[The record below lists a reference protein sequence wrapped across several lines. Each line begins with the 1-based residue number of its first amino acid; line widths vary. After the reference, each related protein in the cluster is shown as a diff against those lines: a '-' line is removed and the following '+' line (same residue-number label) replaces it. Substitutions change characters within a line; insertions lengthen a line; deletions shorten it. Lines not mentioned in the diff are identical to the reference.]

1 MQNEIAHSVAL
12 AQSRPWRISPW
23 FVIAILAAL
32 MLAPLTVQLLNAGT
46 ASSAEKR
53 ELAAPLGWSD
63 LKKLKRLSRRL
74 ESYVNDHFGFRS
86 DLVRANSLM
95 RYQIGA
101 SSNPQVAIGRDG
113 WLFYTRER
121 ILEQHVGTDVFKP
134 AELEEWARRMEGIQA
149 WLARRGIPLVMVL
162 APDKNTIYPEM
173 LPQFPKPPGTVTRA
187 DQVAERLARGPLR
200 FIDPRA
206 AIMAAKREHPRLYF
220 EGDTHWGHRAAFIT
234 YEMLVKA
241 LRERFPTLSSVQLDN
256 YSASEQVVSSDLVY
270 LLGLHKDITV
280 RGEVLTR
287 REPAPGRSVRIRQ
300 PVAGSGWGWPISFY
314 ETAARDNPRALIFGD
329 SFTDYI
335 LGPTFLYDTMRD
347 PVFTHHNTVTL
358 NFNLIEEVKPDVV
371 IIAVAER
378 YLRIMP
384 GPAPAN

>member
-1 MQNEIAHSVAL
+1 MI
-12 AQSRPWRISPW
+12 
-23 FVIAILAAL
+23 
-32 MLAPLTVQLLNAGT
+32 APLTVQLLRVDA
-46 ASSAEKR
+46 ASGAEKR
-53 ELAAPLGWSD
+53 ELAAPIRWND
-63 LKKLKRLSRRL
+63 LAALRALSQRL

-86 DLVRANSLM
+86 ELVRANSLM
-95 RYQIGA
+95 RYRIGA

-149 WLARRGIPLVMVL
+149 WLTRRGIPLVMVL
-162 APDKNTIYPEM
+162 APDKNTIYPET

-220 EGDTHWGHRAAFIT
+220 EGDTHWGHRAAFIA
-234 YEMLVKA
+234 YEMLMKE
-241 LRERFPTLSSVQLDN
+241 LRERFPALSSARLDN
-256 YSASEQVVSSDLVY
+256 FNASEQVVSSDLVY
-270 LLGLHKDITV
+270 LLGLQKDITV

-287 REPAPGRSVRIRQ
+287 KDPVPGRSVQVRQ
-300 PVAGSGWGWPISFY
+300 PIAGSGWGWPISFY

-347 PVFTHHNTVTL
+347 PVFTHPNTLTL
-358 NFNLIEEVKPDVV
+358 NFNLIEEIKPDVV

-378 YLRIMP
+378 YLHIMP
-384 GPAPAN
+384 GPVTAN

>member
-1 MQNEIAHSVAL
+1 MQSEIARSVAL

-23 FVIAILAAL
+23 FVMTVFAAL
-32 MLAPLTVQLLNAGT
+32 MLAPLTVQALRVGA
-46 ASSAEKR
+46 ASDAEKR
-53 ELAAPLGWSD
+53 QLAAPLGWSD

-86 DLVRANSLM
+86 ELVRANSLM
-95 RYQIGA
+95 RYRIGA

-113 WLFYTRER
+113 WLFYTREH

-134 AELEEWARRMEGIQA
+134 DELEEWTRRMEGIQV
-149 WLARRGIPLVMVL
+149 WLARRGIPLVVVL
-162 APDKNTIYPEM
+162 APDKNTIYPEL

-187 DQVAERLARGPLR
+187 DQVAERLRRGPLP

-234 YEMLVKA
+234 YEMLMQE
-241 LRERFPTLSSVQLDN
+241 LRGRFPVLSPLRLDN
-256 YSASEQVVSSDLVY
+256 FNALEQVVSSDLVY
-270 LLGLHKDITV
+270 LLGLQNDITV
-280 RGEVLTR
+280 RGEVLSR
-287 REPAPGRSVRIRQ
+287 KEPAPSRSVQIRQ
-300 PVAGSGWGWPISFY
+300 PVAGSGWGWPISFH
-314 ETAARDNPRALIFGD
+314 ETAARANPRALIFGD

-335 LGPTFLYDTMRD
+335 LGPAFLYDTMRD

-358 NFNLIEEVKPDVV
+358 NFNLIDEVKPDVV

-384 GPAPAN
+384 GPPPAN